1 MPCERKPMRYGHS
14 EGHTDVC
21 FDDKGKCIVTC
32 GSDGDVRIWES
43 LDDDDPKSINVGEK
57 VYSVALKN
65 GKLVTA
71 VSNNTVQI
79 HTFPEGDPDGILT
92 RFTTNAN
99 HVTFNSS
106 GSRVAAGSSD
116 FIVKIVEVVDSS
128 QQKTLRGH
136 DAPVLSVALDTSDE
150 FLASSSCDGSVTVWS
165 IESQT
170 QVAQWK
176 ILQKSS
182 DVSNAKSLCRLA
194 WQPHSGKLLAVPVD
208 LTVQLYDR
216 NTWTHVSTL
225 CDDLI
230 TQVVNVVV
238 WSPCGKFLAAGTVG
252 GNLLIWDVEAKLCIE
267 RQKHEKGFTVC
278 GMAWHPSGG
287 RIAYT
292 DTEGCLGLLE
302 GVSSSSP
309 PSSSTVQSTKATAAK
324 EKNDYDDL
332 FDEDDDRML
341 DEGMSDSRSPVKK
354 PIMEED
360 DDDDD
365 LMPATGKPRN
375 RGSFLDDD
383 DNSQDPGSVKLDGV
397 PEEDG
402 SSAILPAVGPAV
414 SRPVYEGPMP
424 TQPQRAFQAGST
436 PVHLMHRFMVW
447 NSVGIV
453 RGYNDDQDNAID
465 VEFHDTAIHHA
476 MHLTN
481 TLGHTMA
488 DLSQEAVLL
497 ACEGTDELASKIQ
510 CLHFSCW
517 DTHKDWIVDLPKG
530 EDVCALC
537 LGQGWAAVATSAL
550 MVRLFSIGGVQKE
563 IFSLPGAVVCMAGHG
578 EQLLIMYHRGTG
590 FDGDQALG
598 VQLLQLGSKR
608 RQVIHGEPL
617 PLSRKSYLAW
627 MGFTAE
633 GTPCCIDSE
642 GVVRMLNRTVGNTW
656 TPVCNTRDSCK
667 SKSDHY
673 WVVGVHENPQQL
685 RCIPCKGSRF
695 PPTLPR
701 PAVAVLP
708 FNLPYCQTT
717 TEKGQM
723 EEQYWRSMLF
733 HNHYSFLSSSG
744 YEIDSEG
751 QSQAEKEQQELLM
764 KMFALSC
771 KLEREFRCVELAEM
785 MTHSVVTLAIRY
797 ASRSRLFKDK
807 EMDVIKQGMGRFR
820 TLSAEERLNW
830 TERAKGDS
838 DPKKRKR
845 EDEGQAI
852 MERSKQKQMNQN
864 ENEADSAIN
873 GKFDGRVKIPGWS
886 AGGAAGTPSTAPSSS
901 VMESWREERTRS
913 LEDNEMSLPSI
924 AAAYTTILRG
934 LGEDPQRQG
943 LLKTPWRAATAMQFF
958 TKGYQEKIIELCLC
972 VTVSR
977 EVRVNPFKVSGAGK
991 PSSSSA
997 GQPRTTSVLDSMT
1010 MSSRKPTPLGGT
1022 SKQGKAPVLKP
1033 LAPKP
1038 KSKTQATLLQMS
1050 ASKGNSKK
1058 LVDSQTEA
1066 EKVKAAPAA
1075 TPPASVEN
1083 IENRKPKTGFQLWL
1097 EDNRK
1102 SILAD
1107 NPDFEEMDVIK
1118 QGMGRFRTLS
1128 AEERLNWTERAKGDS
1143 DPKKRKREDEGQVND
1158 QMESDEGSAKKKK
1171 PLDTSAKLSAFAF
1184 NKE

>member
-21 FDDKGKCIVTC
+21 FDDEGKCIITC
-32 GSDGDVRIWES
+32 GSDGDVRLWES

-57 VYSVALKN
+57 VYSVALRNK
-65 GKLVTA
+65 KLVTA

-99 HVTFNSS
+99 HVAFNTS
-106 GSRVAAGSSD
+106 GSKVAAGSSD
-116 FIVKIVEVVDSS
+116 FLVKIVEVMDSS

-136 DAPVLSVALDTSDE
+136 NAPVLSVAFDPSDE
-150 FLASSSCDGSVTVWS
+150 FLASSSCDGSVHVWS

-170 QVAQWK
+170 PVAQWNV
-176 ILQKSS
+176 LQKSS

-194 WQPHSGKLLAVPVD
+194 WQPRAGKLLAVPVD
-208 LTVQLYDR
+208 MTVQLYDR
-216 NTWTHVSTL
+216 ATWTHISTL
-225 CDDLI
+225 SDDLI

-287 RIAYT
+287 QIAYT
-292 DTEGCLGLLE
+292 DNEGCLGLLE
-302 GVSSSSP
+302 GVSSSSSS
-309 PSSSTVQSTKATAAK
+309 SSSTTQSTKAPAGKKT
-324 EKNDYDDL
+324 NDYDDL

-341 DEGMSDSRSPVKK
+341 DDGMSDSRSPVKK
-354 PIMEED
+354 AVMDD

-365 LMPATGKPRN
+365 LMPATGRPRN
-375 RGSFLDDD
+375 RGAFLDDD
-383 DNSQDPGSVKLDGV
+383 SQDAGSVKLDKL
-397 PEEDG
+397 PEEDC
-402 SSAILPAVGPAV
+402 SSAILPVVAPAV
-414 SRPVYEGPMP
+414 SRPIYDGPMP
-424 TQPQRAFQAGST
+424 TLPQRAFQPGST
-436 PVHLMHRFMVW
+436 PVHLMHRFMMW

-453 RGYNDDQDNAID
+453 RGYNDEQDNAID

-497 ACEGTDELASKIQ
+497 ACECTDELASKIQ

-517 DTHKDWIVDLPKG
+517 DTQKEWMVDLPK
-530 EDVCALC
+530 EEVVRALC
-537 LGQGWAAVATSAL
+537 LGQGWAAVATSTL

-563 IFSLPGAVVCMAGHG
+563 IFSLPGAAVCMAGHG
-578 EQLLIMYHRGTG
+578 EQLLIVYHRGTG

-598 VQLLQLGSKR
+598 VQLLQLGRKQ

-642 GVVRMLNRTVGNTW
+642 GVVRMLNRTLGNTWAPVGNT
-656 TPVCNTRDSCK
+656 RDTCK

-673 WVVGVHENPQQL
+673 WVVGVHENPQQI

-701 PAVAVLP
+701 PAVAVLS
-708 FNLPYCQTT
+708 FKLPYCQTT

-723 EEQYWRSMLF
+723 EEQYWRSKLF
-733 HNHYSFLSSSG
+733 HNHYGFLSSSG
-744 YEIDSEG
+744 YEIDNEG
-751 QSQAEKEQQELLM
+751 QIQTEKDQQELLM

-771 KLEREFRCVELAEM
+771 KLEREFRCVELAEL
-785 MTHSVVTLAIRY
+785 MTHNVVTLAIRY
-797 ASRSRLFKDK
+797 ASRSRRMALAQRLNELALEKANQLQEEEQEEEELAYQSASRNTGFSHANREYRGSDQIRQAQA
-807 EMDVIKQGMGRFR
+807 ENGCDDEEEVEEEYQQEEQMD
-820 TLSAEERLNW
+820 AEESSEASRPRLNPFK
-830 TERAKGDS
+830 KGGKS
-838 DPKKRKR
+838 PEKPSPKPVSK
-845 EDEGQAI
+845 EG
-852 MERSKQKQMNQN
+852 
-864 ENEADSAIN
+864 
-873 GKFDGRVKIPGWS
+873 
-886 AGGAAGTPSTAPSSS
+886 
-901 VMESWREERTRS
+901 
-913 LEDNEMSLPSI
+913 
-924 AAAYTTILRG
+924 
-934 LGEDPQRQG
+934 
-943 LLKTPWRAATAMQFF
+943 
-958 TKGYQEKIIELCLC
+958 C
-972 VTVSR
+972 
-977 EVRVNPFKVSGAGK
+977 VNPFKVSGAGK
-991 PSSSSA
+991 SSGSQAS
-997 GQPRTTSVLDSMT
+997 QPRATNVLDNLT
-1010 MSSRKPTPLGGT
+1010 MSSRKPAALSGT
-1022 SKQGKAPVLKP
+1022 SKLGKAPVLKP

-1050 ASKGNSKK
+1050 TPKRISKK
-1058 LVDSQTEA
+1058 QEESQSAA
-1066 EKVKAAPAA
+1066 ETIKQTPLA
-1075 TPPASVEN
+1075 TPPASTEN

-1097 EDNRK
+1097 EENRK

-1118 QGMGRFRTLS
+1118 DGMGRFRTLS
-1128 AEERLNWTERAKGDS
+1128 AEERLVWTEKAKGDT
-1143 DPKKRKREDEGQVND
+1143 DAKKRKREDEGKDMDKNA
-1158 QMESDEGSAKKKK
+1158 ETDEGSAKKKK
-1171 PLDTSAKLSAFAF
+1171 SLDTSAKLSAFAF

>member
-21 FDDKGKCIVTC
+21 FDDEGKSIVTC

-99 HVTFNSS
+99 HVTFNGS

-116 FIVKIVEVVDSS
+116 FVVKIVEVVDSS

-136 DAPVLSVALDTSDE
+136 DAPVLSVALDPSDE

-194 WQPHSGKLLAVPVD
+194 WQPRSGKLLAVPVD

-225 CDDLI
+225 SDDLI
-230 TQVVNVVV
+230 TQAVNVVV

-252 GNLLIWDVEAKLCIE
+252 GNLLIWDVVAKLCIE

-278 GMAWHPSGG
+278 GMAWHPSGD

-309 PSSSTVQSTKATAAK
+309 SSSSTVPSAKATAAK
-324 EKNDYDDL
+324 EKSDYDDL

-354 PIMEED
+354 PVMEDDD

-365 LMPATGKPRN
+365 LMPATGRPRN

-414 SRPVYEGPMP
+414 SRPVYDGPMP
-424 TQPQRAFQAGST
+424 TQPQRAFQSGST
-436 PVHLMHRFMVW
+436 PVHLMHRFMMW

-465 VEFHDTAIHHA
+465 VEFHDTAVHHA

-488 DLSQEAVLL
+488 DVSQEAVLL
-497 ACEGTDELASKIQ
+497 ACEGTDELASKVQ

-530 EDVCALC
+530 EDVRALC
-537 LGQGWAAVATSAL
+537 LGQSWAAVATSAL
-550 MVRLFSIGGVQKE
+550 MVRLFSIGGVQRE

-578 EQLLIMYHRGTG
+578 EQLLIVYHRGTG
-590 FDGDQALG
+590 FDGNQALG
-598 VQLLQLGSKR
+598 IQLLQLGSKK
-608 RQVIHGEPL
+608 RQLIHGEPL

-642 GVVRMLNRTVGNTW
+642 GVVRMLNRTLGNTW

-733 HNHYSFLSSSG
+733 HNHYGFLSSSG
-744 YEIDSEG
+744 YEFDSEG

-771 KLEREFRCVELAEM
+771 KLEREFRCMELAEM

-797 ASRSRLFKDK
+797 ASRSRRMALAQKLSELALEKANQFQEEDQ
-807 EMDVIKQGMGRFR
+807 EEEPAYQREYRGSRQMSSRHAQVENGCEEEEEEDYPQEEQMD
-820 TLSAEERLNW
+820 AEESTEYRKPSLNPFKKGGKSP
-830 TERAKGDS
+830 ERPS
-838 DPKKRKR
+838 PKP
-845 EDEGQAI
+845 
-852 MERSKQKQMNQN
+852 M
-864 ENEADSAIN
+864 
-873 GKFDGRVKIPGWS
+873 
-886 AGGAAGTPSTAPSSS
+886 
-901 VMESWREERTRS
+901 
-913 LEDNEMSLPSI
+913 
-924 AAAYTTILRG
+924 
-934 LGEDPQRQG
+934 
-943 LLKTPWRAATAMQFF
+943 
-958 TKGYQEKIIELCLC
+958 
-972 VTVSR
+972 SR
-977 EVRVNPFKVSGAGK
+977 EGRVNPFKVSGAGK
-991 PSSSSA
+991 SSSSSA
-997 GQPRTTSVLDSMT
+997 GQPRTTNVLDSMT

-1022 SKQGKAPVLKP
+1022 SKQSKAPVLKP

-1050 ASKGNSKK
+1050 ASKGSMKK
-1058 LVDSQTEA
+1058 LEDSQTEV
-1066 EKVKAAPAA
+1066 EKVKPPPAA

-1097 EDNRK
+1097 EENRK
-1102 SILAD
+1102 SILTD

-1118 QGMGRFRTLS
+1118 EGMGRFRSLS
-1128 AEERLNWTERAKGDS
+1128 AEERLNWTERAKGES
-1143 DPKKRKREDEGQVND
+1143 DPKKRKREDEEGQVNE

>member
-21 FDDKGKCIVTC
+21 FDDEGKCIVTC

-99 HVTFNSS
+99 HVTFNNS

-309 PSSSTVQSTKATAAK
+309 SSSSTVQSTKATAAK

-354 PIMEED
+354 PVMEED

-365 LMPATGKPRN
+365 LMPATGRPRN

-414 SRPVYEGPMP
+414 SRPIYEGPMP

-598 VQLLQLGSKR
+598 IQLLQLGSKR

-627 MGFTAE
+627 MGFSAE

-642 GVVRMLNRTVGNTW
+642 GVVRMLNRTLRNTW

-733 HNHYSFLSSSG
+733 HNHYGFLSSSG

-797 ASRSRLFKDK
+797 ASRSRRMALAQRLSELALEKANQFQEEELEEEEPAYQRGSRQMSTRQAQVENGCEEEEEEDYLQ
-807 EMDVIKQGMGRFR
+807 EEQMD
-820 TLSAEERLNW
+820 AEESTETRKQSLNPFKKGGKSP
-830 TERAKGDS
+830 ERPS
-838 DPKKRKR
+838 PKP
-845 EDEGQAI
+845 
-852 MERSKQKQMNQN
+852 M
-864 ENEADSAIN
+864 
-873 GKFDGRVKIPGWS
+873 
-886 AGGAAGTPSTAPSSS
+886 
-901 VMESWREERTRS
+901 
-913 LEDNEMSLPSI
+913 
-924 AAAYTTILRG
+924 
-934 LGEDPQRQG
+934 
-943 LLKTPWRAATAMQFF
+943 
-958 TKGYQEKIIELCLC
+958 
-972 VTVSR
+972 SR
-977 EVRVNPFKVSGAGK
+977 EGRVNPFKVSGAGK

-997 GQPRTTSVLDSMT
+997 GQSRTTNVLDSMT

-1050 ASKGNSKK
+1050 ASKGNRKK
-1058 LVDSQTEA
+1058 LEDSQTEA
-1066 EKVKAAPAA
+1066 EKVKPAPAA

-1083 IENRKPKTGFQLWL
+1083 IENRKLKTGFQLWL

>member
-21 FDDKGKCIVTC
+21 FDDEGKCIVTC

-136 DAPVLSVALDTSDE
+136 DAPVLSVALDPSDE
-150 FLASSSCDGSVTVWS
+150 FLASSSCDGSVTVCYYKGK
-165 IESQT
+165 T
-170 QVAQWK
+170 CTVG
-176 ILQKSS
+176 
-182 DVSNAKSLCRLA
+182 NAKSLCRLA
-194 WQPHSGKLLAVPVD
+194 WQPRSGKLLAIPVD
-208 LTVQLYDR
+208 LTIQLYDR

-225 CDDLI
+225 SDDLI
-230 TQVVNVVV
+230 SQVVNVVV
-238 WSPCGKFLAAGTVG
+238 WSPCGKFLAAGTIG
-252 GNLLIWDVEAKLCIE
+252 GNLLVWDVETKLCIE

-302 GVSSSSP
+302 GVPSPSSSS
-309 PSSSTVQSTKATAAK
+309 TATAAK
-324 EKNDYDDL
+324 ETNDYDDL

-354 PIMEED
+354 PIMEDD

-365 LMPATGKPRN
+365 LMPATGRPRN

-424 TQPQRAFQAGST
+424 TQPQRAFQPGST
-436 PVHLMHRFMVW
+436 PVHLMHRFMMW

-530 EDVCALC
+530 EDVRALC

-550 MVRLFSIGGVQKE
+550 IVRLFSVGGVQKE

-578 EQLLIMYHRGTG
+578 EQLLIVCHRGTG

-598 VQLLQLGSKR
+598 IQLLQLGHKR
-608 RQVIHGEPL
+608 WQVIHGEPL

-642 GVVRMLNRTVGNTW
+642 GVVRMLNRTLANMW

-685 RCIPCKGSRF
+685 RCIPCKGARY

-723 EEQYWRSMLF
+723 EEQYWRSVLF
-733 HNHYSFLSSSG
+733 QNHYGFLSSSG

-751 QSQAEKEQQELLM
+751 QSRAEKEQQELLM

-797 ASRSRLFKDK
+797 ASRSRRMALA
-807 EMDVIKQGMGRFR
+807 QR
-820 TLSAEERLNW
+820 LSELALEKASQFQEEEQEEEEPAYQRLNC
-830 TERAKGDS
+830 TSFKEIKLLLNFVFQ
-838 DPKKRKR
+838 
-845 EDEGQAI
+845 EYL
-852 MERSKQKQMNQN
+852 
-864 ENEADSAIN
+864 IN
-873 GKFDGRVKIPGWS
+873 I
-886 AGGAAGTPSTAPSSS
+886 
-901 VMESWREERTRS
+901 
-913 LEDNEMSLPSI
+913 
-924 AAAYTTILRG
+924 
-934 LGEDPQRQG
+934 
-943 LLKTPWRAATAMQFF
+943 
-958 TKGYQEKIIELCLC
+958 
-972 VTVSR
+972 
-977 EVRVNPFKVSGAGK
+977 FKLQVSGAGK
-991 PSSSSA
+991 SSSSPA
-997 GQPRTTSVLDSMT
+997 GQPRTTNVLDSMT
-1010 MSSRKPTPLGGT
+1010 MSSRKPAPLGGT

-1038 KSKTQATLLQMS
+1038 KSKVQCVAQIQMFSSPAGSHTL
-1050 ASKGNSKK
+1050 
-1058 LVDSQTEA
+1058 
-1066 EKVKAAPAA
+1066 
-1075 TPPASVEN
+1075 
-1083 IENRKPKTGFQLWL
+1083 PKTGFQLWL
-1097 EDNRK
+1097 EENRK

-1118 QGMGRFRTLS
+1118 EGMGCFRTLS

-1143 DPKKRKREDEGQVND
+1143 DPKKRKREDEGQVD
-1158 QMESDEGSAKKKK
+1158 EQMESDEGSTKKKK
-1171 PLDTSAKLSAFAF
+1171 PLDTFAKLSAFAF

>member
-21 FDDKGKCIVTC
+21 FDDEGKCIVTC

-79 HTFPEGDPDGILT
+79 HTFPDGDPDGILT

-99 HVTFNSS
+99 HVTFNAS

-116 FIVKIVEVVDSS
+116 FLVKIVEVADSS

-136 DAPVLSVALDTSDE
+136 DAPVLSVALDPSDE

-165 IESQT
+165 IESQA

-176 ILQKSS
+176 VLQKSS

-194 WQPHSGKLLAVPVD
+194 WQPRSGKLLAVPVD
-208 LTVQLYDR
+208 LTIQLYDK

-225 CDDLI
+225 SDDLI

-309 PSSSTVQSTKATAAK
+309 SSSSAIQNTKATAAK
-324 EKNDYDDL
+324 ETNDYDDL

-354 PIMEED
+354 PIMDDDD

-365 LMPATGKPRN
+365 LMPATGRPRN

-383 DNSQDPGSVKLDGV
+383 DNSQDPGSVKLDGL

-402 SSAILPAVGPAV
+402 SSAIHPAVAPAV
-414 SRPVYEGPMP
+414 ARPVYEGPMP
-424 TQPQRAFQAGST
+424 TQPQRAFQPGST
-436 PVHLMHRFMVW
+436 PVHLMHRFMMW
-447 NSVGIV
+447 NSVGII

-465 VEFHDTAIHHA
+465 VEFHDTAVHHA

-517 DTHKDWIVDLPKG
+517 DTHKDWMVDLPKG
-530 EDVCALC
+530 EDVRALC
-537 LGQGWAAVATSAL
+537 LGQGWVAVATSAL

-578 EQLLIMYHRGTG
+578 EQLLIVYHRGTG

-598 VQLLQLGSKR
+598 VQLLHLGRKR

-642 GVVRMLNRTVGNTW
+642 GVVRMLNRTLGNTW
-656 TPVCNTRDSCK
+656 TPVCNTRDACK

-733 HNHYSFLSSSG
+733 HNHYGFLSSSG

-771 KLEREFRCVELAEM
+771 KLEREFRCVELAEL

-797 ASRSRLFKDK
+797 ASRSRRMALAQRLSELALEKANQLQEEEQEEDEMAYQSHTSREYRGSNQMSSRQAQVENGCEEEEEEEVYPQEEQMDAEESTETRKPRLNPFIKGGKSPERPSPKPVSKEGRVNPFKVSGAGKSSSSPAGQPRTTNVLDSMTMSSRK
-807 EMDVIKQGMGRFR
+807 PATLSGTSKPGKAPVLKPLAPKSKSKTQATLLQMSASKGNSKKQEDCQSGAEKVKLAPAATPPVSAENIENRKPKTGFQLWLEENRKSILADNPDFEEMDVIKEGMGRFR

-845 EDEGQAI
+845 EDE
-852 MERSKQKQMNQN
+852 
-864 ENEADSAIN
+864 
-873 GKFDGRVKIPGWS
+873 
-886 AGGAAGTPSTAPSSS
+886 
-901 VMESWREERTRS
+901 
-913 LEDNEMSLPSI
+913 
-924 AAAYTTILRG
+924 
-934 LGEDPQRQG
+934 
-943 LLKTPWRAATAMQFF
+943 
-958 TKGYQEKIIELCLC
+958 
-972 VTVSR
+972 
-977 EVRVNPFKVSGAGK
+977 
-991 PSSSSA
+991 A
-997 GQPRTTSVLDSMT
+997 GQ
-1010 MSSRKPTPLGGT
+1010 
-1022 SKQGKAPVLKP
+1022 
-1033 LAPKP
+1033 
-1038 KSKTQATLLQMS
+1038 
-1050 ASKGNSKK
+1050 
-1058 LVDSQTEA
+1058 VDEH
-1066 EKVKAAPAA
+1066 
-1075 TPPASVEN
+1075 
-1083 IENRKPKTGFQLWL
+1083 
-1097 EDNRK
+1097 
-1102 SILAD
+1102 
-1107 NPDFEEMDVIK
+1107 
-1118 QGMGRFRTLS
+1118 
-1128 AEERLNWTERAKGDS
+1128 
-1143 DPKKRKREDEGQVND
+1143 
-1158 QMESDEGSAKKKK
+1158 MESDEGSAKKKK

>member
-14 EGHTDVC
+14 EVTS
-21 FDDKGKCIVTC
+21 FEITLTC

-136 DAPVLSVALDTSDE
+136 YAPVLSVALDTSDE

-194 WQPHSGKLLAVPVD
+194 WQPHSGKVLTISLYIFKFSLWLLP
-208 LTVQLYDR
+208 
-216 NTWTHVSTL
+216 
-225 CDDLI
+225 
-230 TQVVNVVV
+230 VVNVVV

-302 GVSSSSP
+302 GVFSSSP
-309 PSSSTVQSTKATAAK
+309 SSSSTVQSTKVTK

-354 PIMEED
+354 PVMEDD

-365 LMPATGKPRN
+365 LMPATGRPRN

-383 DNSQDPGSVKLDGV
+383 DNSQDVCVSQDPGSVKLNGV

-402 SSAILPAVGPAV
+402 SSAILLAVGPAV

-578 EQLLIMYHRGTG
+578 EQLLIMHHRGTG
-590 FDGDQALG
+590 FDGDQAIG

-642 GVVRMLNRTVGNTW
+642 GVVRMLNRTLGNTW

-733 HNHYSFLSSSG
+733 HNHYGFLSSSG

-797 ASRSRLFKDK
+797 ASRSRRMAVAQRLSELALEKANQFQEEELEEEEPAYQRLAWNSGSRQAQVENGCEEEK
-807 EMDVIKQGMGRFR
+807 EEDYLQEEQMD
-820 TLSAEERLNW
+820 AEES
-830 TERAKGDS
+830 TET
-838 DPKKRKR
+838 RK
-845 EDEGQAI
+845 Q
-852 MERSKQKQMNQN
+852 SKY
-864 ENEADSAIN
+864 AS
-873 GKFDGRVKIPGWS
+873 F
-886 AGGAAGTPSTAPSSS
+886 SS
-901 VMESWREERTRS
+901 
-913 LEDNEMSLPSI
+913 
-924 AAAYTTILRG
+924 ILVSEIG
-934 LGEDPQRQG
+934 VCDIYQG
-943 LLKTPWRAATAMQFF
+943 
-958 TKGYQEKIIELCLC
+958 
-972 VTVSR
+972 
-977 EVRVNPFKVSGAGK
+977 RVNPFKVSGAGK

-997 GQPRTTSVLDSMT
+997 GQPRTTNVLDSMT

-1038 KSKTQATLLQMS
+1038 KSKVQCVAQIQI
-1050 ASKGNSKK
+1050 KK
-1058 LVDSQTEA
+1058 LEDSQTEA

-1128 AEERLNWTERAKGDS
+1128 AEERLNWTERAKGNS